1 MDVAVDSFI
10 PSLRTKVMRDDCCA
24 SNLSLQ
30 HHALVPQLKGPIS
43 YCGDDVQKERTLP
56 PSEINV
62 EMEDLQNFDP
72 PTIRRLQAFCSL
84 YIHHL
89 LVVILIAFLLI
100 GCALW

>member
-10 PSLRTKVMRDDCCA
+10 SLRIKVARDDRCA

-30 HHALVPQLKGPIS
+30 HRTLVPQLKGPIS